1 MGFDKDSSYD
11 IHEKLTLFVS
21 NIPYSGNNNSLTN
34 YFSGFGK
41 IKYAICMMNRD
52 TNTCKG
58 NGFVQFMKKSDTDRV
73 LGLGAKGELDFEG
86 RSLLVKEAVDRK
98 TAKGFDA
105 EQEAKKSEGKDKRGI
120 YLSKEGL
127 IRPETAAAQG
137 VSEHDMNLREKLL
150 EVLRKKLKND
160 NMFMSETRLVIHN
173 IPKALSDKKLKDLV
187 YEHVRAAAKSTGNIQ
202 QARLGKIKV
211 IVMRN
216 REGNNKSLGFAF
228 VDTDTH
234 AAALLILRTLNNNPE
249 VFLNEKRPIV
259 EFCCE
264 NKKALDVQ
272 EARRQKRV
280 EREKAGDKFGENKFK
295 NKSGQEKNDG
305 NPETKYKN
313 ESVEDRA
320 ARKAEYTKNSK
331 SNVEMENGKLFKHQ
345 GMPAQRRRKGEKLTV
360 PRLKK
365 KARHRGGNAAGGEGV
380 AHQAV
385 VESAPRDQKKGKLDL
400 NKFPKTKE
408 LVQAKLLKTQ
418 NRKAGKMAKERKEE
432 NDFSALVNKYSATL
446 K

>member
-1 MGFDKDSSYD
+1 
-11 IHEKLTLFVS
+11 
-21 NIPYSGNNNSLTN
+21 
-34 YFSGFGK
+34 
-41 IKYAICMMNRD
+41 
-52 TNTCKG
+52 
-58 NGFVQFMKKSDTDRV
+58 
-73 LGLGAKGELDFEG
+73 
-86 RSLLVKEAVDRK
+86 
-98 TAKGFDA
+98 
-105 EQEAKKSEGKDKRGI
+105 
-120 YLSKEGL
+120 
-127 IRPETAAAQG
+127 
-137 VSEHDMNLREKLL
+137 MNLREKLL

-295 NKSGQEKNDG
+295 NKNSGEVKNDG

-313 ESVEDRA
+313 ESVEDRE
-320 ARKAEYTKNSK
+320 ARKAEYSKNSK

-365 KARHRGGNAAGGEGV
+365 KARHNGGNSAGGEG

-385 VESAPRDQKKGKLDL
+385 VESAPRDQKQGKLDL

-432 NDFSALVNKYSATL
+432 NDFSALVNKYSAKL

>member
-1 MGFDKDSSYD
+1 
-11 IHEKLTLFVS
+11 
-21 NIPYSGNNNSLTN
+21 
-34 YFSGFGK
+34 
-41 IKYAICMMNRD
+41 
-52 TNTCKG
+52 
-58 NGFVQFMKKSDTDRV
+58 
-73 LGLGAKGELDFEG
+73 
-86 RSLLVKEAVDRK
+86 
-98 TAKGFDA
+98 
-105 EQEAKKSEGKDKRGI
+105 
-120 YLSKEGL
+120 
-127 IRPETAAAQG
+127 
-137 VSEHDMNLREKLL
+137 MNLREKLL

-173 IPKALSDKKLKDLV
+173 IPKALSDKKLKDLI
-187 YEHVRAAAKSTGNIQ
+187 YEHVRAASKSTGNIK

-234 AAALLILRTLNNNPE
+234 AAGLLILRTLNNNPD

-272 EARRQKRV
+272 EKRRQKRV
-280 EREKAGDKFGENKFK
+280 ERANAGDKFGENKFK
-295 NKSGQEKNDG
+295 NNNENKNDG
-305 NPETKYKN
+305 NPESKYKN
-313 ESVEDRA
+313 ESVEDRE

-365 KARHRGGNAAGGEGV
+365 KARHNGGGDG
-380 AHQAV
+380 HQAV
-385 VESAPRDQKKGKLDL
+385 VESAPVSGKKGKLDL

-418 NRKAGKMAKERKEE
+418 NRKAGKMAKEQKEE
-432 NDFSALVNKYSATL
+432 RDFSALVNKYSAKL